1 MVNLAKCYITLS
13 LWGDILIL
21 PRGGNLKMEWPVLP
35 PQIFKVRWKY
45 GMLKNMYR
53 MVSYD
58 HFPFQ

>member
-21 PRGGNLKMEWPVLP
+21 PRGGNLKMEWLVLP

-45 GMLKNMYR
+45 GMLEKYVQNGYL
-53 MVSYD
+53 
-58 HFPFQ
+58 